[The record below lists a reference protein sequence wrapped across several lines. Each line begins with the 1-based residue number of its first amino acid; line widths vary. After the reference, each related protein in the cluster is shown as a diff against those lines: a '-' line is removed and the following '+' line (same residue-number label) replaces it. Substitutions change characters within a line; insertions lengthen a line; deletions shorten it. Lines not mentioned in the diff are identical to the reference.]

1 MTLHDVERVARSIP
15 VAMPPT
21 RTRFTPSTTPAS
33 HDPAPKV
40 PHIPHRTPRVP
51 WHRSYR
57 RAVLAADALVLF
69 LAVALAEVIRF
80 GLEPTMP
87 AGTNITYTV
96 LGVGIAVGWWLML
109 QLYRA
114 TDERILGHGPDEY
127 RKVVQASVMGFGVL
141 AIATLLLKQDL
152 SRGYLAIAFPVGLV
166 GLLFGRKALRTW
178 LARRR
183 WRGTMST
190 NVLVIG
196 GTRSAESI
204 DRYFARH
211 PEAGF
216 RMTGVWIP
224 DEPEARHPWLD
235 VPGRFVP
242 VLGNARSLVEAV
254 RLADAG
260 AVFVTDTEHLGPNG
274 LKDLTWELQTLEVD
288 LMVSPNVVDVST
300 PRITLSNVGAMPF
313 LHLEKPQYEGATRWG
328 KVVFD
333 RTFAG
338 AAVLALTPILIAA
351 AIAVKVSSAGPVL
364 YRSERIGVGGV
375 PFEMLKFRS
384 MVVDAEEIKQQL
396 TSDTGGVLFKMKD
409 DPRVT
414 RVGRVLRRFSIDELP
429 QLLNVLR
436 GDMSIVGPRPPLRSE
451 VEAYDEGVGRRLLV
465 KQGITGL
472 WQVSGRS
479 DLSWDDT
486 VRLDLDYVENWS
498 LMRDVQI
505 IWRTLRAVVRSD
517 GAY

>member
-21 RTRFTPSTTPAS
+21 RTSSSPRTTAVTQN
-33 HDPAPKV
+33 PAPKV
-40 PHIPHRTPRVP
+40 PPIPHRTPRVP

-57 RAVLAADALVLF
+57 RAVLATDALVLV
-69 LAVALAEVIRF
+69 LAVALAEFIRF

-87 AGTNITYTV
+87 TGTNITYTA
-96 LGVGIAVGWWLML
+96 LGFGIAAGWWLML

-152 SRGYLAIAFPVGLV
+152 SRGYLAIAFPVGVV
-166 GLLFGRKALRTW
+166 GLLSGRKLLRTW

-183 WRGTMST
+183 WNGRMST

-196 GTRSAESI
+196 GTTSAESI

-216 RMTGVWIP
+216 RMTGVWVH
-224 DEPEARHPWLD
+224 DEPEAAHPWLD

-242 VLGNARSLVEAV
+242 VLGNTRSLAEAL

-274 LKDLTWELQTLEVD
+274 LKELTWELQTLEID

-300 PRITLSNVGAMPF
+300 PRVTLRNVGSMPF

-328 KVVFD
+328 KVLFD
-333 RTFAG
+333 RIAASFALVVLSP
-338 AAVLALTPILIAA
+338 VLAATALAIKLT
-351 AIAVKVSSAGPVL
+351 SDGPVL

-384 MVVDAEEIKQQL
+384 MVADADATKSRL
-396 TSDTGGVLFKMKD
+396 ASDHDGVLFKMKN

-414 RVGRVLRRFSIDELP
+414 RVGRLLRRFSIDELP
-429 QLLNVLR
+429 QLINVLR
-436 GDMSIVGPRPPLRSE
+436 GDMSIVGPRPPLRAE

-479 DLSWDDT
+479 DLSWEDT

-498 LMRDVQI
+498 LVRDVQI
-505 IWRTLRAVVRSD
+505 IWRTVRAVATSR